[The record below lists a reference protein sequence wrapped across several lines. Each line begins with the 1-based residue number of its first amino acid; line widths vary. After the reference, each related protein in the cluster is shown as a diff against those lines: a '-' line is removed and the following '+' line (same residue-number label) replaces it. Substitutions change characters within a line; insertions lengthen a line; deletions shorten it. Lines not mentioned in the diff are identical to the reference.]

1 MLILNLRPAGS
12 MLIVWFKDKNIRVQS
27 FRLDLLDSFK

>member
-12 MLIVWFKDKNIRVQS
+12 MLIVWFKDKKYYSVVI
-27 FRLDLLDSFK
+27 LG